1 MHIYICMYVYQGV
14 RIFSLLEN
22 SVYLLNKLSHLEL
35 LQQKLKEQKEQLI
48 MEFNNERA
56 SHQKMVGEYARLE
69 QRFVNLQE
77 ELKIVRSTPEKRRR
91 RSTVNSRK

>member
-1 MHIYICMYVYQGV
+1 
-14 RIFSLLEN
+14 
-22 SVYLLNKLSHLEL
+22 
-35 LQQKLKEQKEQLI
+35 

-91 RSTVNSRK
+91 RSTASSRK